1 MLQQIPK
8 TMHAVL
14 LTGHGGIDK
23 LVYKTDVEVPFPKPD
38 EVLISVKG
46 AGINNTDIN
55 TRIGWYSKSVTSDTS
70 QRGATGLEDAKS
82 EDSSWSGKPLSFPL
96 IQGADVYGEIA
107 KVGSNVNPTRVGE
120 SVLVR
125 TMQENPDTSENSC
138 WTLGSECNGG
148 FAQYTAVRSSEAFVI
163 NSDWSATELAS
174 IPCAYSTA
182 EGLLHRSH
190 VEKETVLITGASGGV
205 GSAAIQLAKLRDA
218 TVIAQCAREKSEE
231 VLQIGADKIVFR
243 DSDLLAEM
251 GSDAVDVV
259 IDLVGG
265 SRWTQL
271 LDIIKPGGRY
281 ATSGAISGP
290 IVELDLRTLYLKDLT
305 LYGCT
310 FQPKEVFRNLIKY
323 IEDNKIKPLLAKS
336 YPLKEIK
343 QAQLDFLSKKFT
355 GKLVLVPPD
364 ENV

>member
-1 MLQQIPK
+1 
-8 TMHAVL
+8 MHAVL

-23 LVYKTDVEVPFPKPD
+23 LVYKTDVEVPEPKSD
-38 EVLISVKG
+38 EVLTSVKG
-46 AGINNTDIN
+46 SGINNTDIN
-55 TRIGWYSKSVTSDTS
+55 TRIGWYSKSVTSDTN
-70 QRGATGLEDAKS
+70 QGGADGLEDAKKD
-82 EDSSWSGKPLSFPL
+82 DSSWSGNPLNFPL

-107 KVGSNVNPTRVGE
+107 TVGSDVSPSRIGE

-148 FAQYTAVRSSEAFVI
+148 FAQYTAVRSSEAIFI

-182 EGLLHRSH
+182 EGLLHRSQ

-243 DSDLLAEM
+243 DSDLVTEI

-281 ATSGAISGP
+281 ATSGAIAGP

-323 IEDNKIKPLLAKS
+323 IEDNKIKPLVAKS

-364 ENV
+364 DNV

>member
-1 MLQQIPK
+1 MY
-8 TMHAVL
+8 AVL

-23 LVYKTDVEVPFPKPD
+23 LVYRTDVEVPVPKPS

-55 TRIGWYSKSVTSDTS
+55 TRIGWYSKSVTSDTN
-70 QRGATGLEDAKS
+70 QGGPDGLEDAKKD
-82 EDSSWSGKPLSFPL
+82 DSSWSGNPLSFPL

-107 KVGSNVNPTRVGE
+107 AVGSDVSPSRIGE

-125 TMQENPDTSENSC
+125 TMQENPNTSENSC
-138 WTLGSECNGG
+138 WTIGSECNGG
-148 FAQYTAVRSSEAFVI
+148 FAQYIAVRSSEAFVI

-182 EGLLHRSH
+182 EGLLQRSK

-218 TVIAQCAREKSEE
+218 TVIAQCASEKSKE
-231 VLQIGADKIVFR
+231 VLQIGADRIVFR
-243 DSDLLAEM
+243 DSDLVAEM
-251 GSDAVDVV
+251 GRDSVDVV

-271 LDIIKPGGRY
+271 LDIIKTGGRY

-305 LYGCT
+305 LFGCT

>member
-1 MLQQIPK
+1 MQRIPK
-8 TMHAVL
+8 TMHAVM
-14 LTGHGGIDK
+14 LTGHGGIDM
-23 LVYKTDVEVPFPKPD
+23 LVYKTDVEVPLPKPY
-38 EVLISVKG
+38 EVLIRVKG

-55 TRIGWYSKSVTSDTS
+55 TRIGWYSKSVNSDTNE
-70 QRGATGLEDAKS
+70 GGTHGLVDAKTK
-82 EDSSWSGKPLSFPL
+82 DSSWSGKPLKFPL

-107 KVGSNVNPTRVGE
+107 KVGSNISPKRIGE
-120 SVLVR
+120 RVLVR
-125 TMQENPDTSENSC
+125 TMQENSFTSENSC

-163 NSDWSATELAS
+163 NSDWSATDLGS

-182 EGLLHRSH
+182 EGLMHRAK
-190 VEKETVLITGASGGV
+190 VVKETVLITGASGGV

-218 TVIAQCAREKSEE
+218 TVIAQCNVEKKEE

-243 DSDLLAEM
+243 NSDLLKEV
-251 GSDAVDVV
+251 GSDAVDIVL
-259 IDLVGG
+259 DLVGG
-265 SRWTQL
+265 PKWTQL
-271 LDIIKPGGRY
+271 LDILKPGGRY
-281 ATSGAISGP
+281 ATSGAIAGP

-310 FQPKEVFRNLIKY
+310 YQPKEVFRNLIKY
-323 IEDNKIKPLLAKS
+323 IEEDKIQPLVAKS

-343 QAQLDFLSKKFT
+343 KAQMDFLSKKFT

-364 ENV
+364 DNV

>member
-1 MLQQIPK
+1 
-8 TMHAVL
+8 MHAVL

-38 EVLISVKG
+38 EVLISVKA

-55 TRIGWYSKSVTSDTS
+55 TRIGWYSKSITSDTS
-70 QRGATGLEDAKS
+70 QGGATGLEDAKS

-174 IPCAYSTA
+174 TPCAYSTA
-182 EGLLHRSH
+182 EGLLQRSK

-218 TVIAQCAREKSEE
+218 TVIAQCASEKSKE
-231 VLQIGADKIVFR
+231 VLQIGADRIVFR
-243 DSDLLAEM
+243 DSDLVAEM
-251 GSDAVDVV
+251 GRDSVDVV

-305 LYGCT
+305 LFGCT

-364 ENV
+364 DNV

>member
-1 MLQQIPK
+1 MQQIPK

-23 LVYKTDVEVPFPKPD
+23 LVYKTDVEVPLPKPD

-55 TRIGWYSKSVTSDTS
+55 TRIGWYSKSVISDTNQGGVS
-70 QRGATGLEDAKS
+70 GLEDAKS

-96 IQGADVYGEIA
+96 IQGADVYGKIA
-107 KVGSNVNPTRVGE
+107 MVGSDVSPTRVGE

-125 TMQENPDTSENSC
+125 TMQENPYTSENSC

-148 FAQYTAVRSSEAFVI
+148 FAQYTAVRSSEAFFI

-182 EGLLHRSH
+182 EGLLHRSK
-190 VEKETVLITGASGGV
+190 VEKETVMITGASGGV
-205 GSAAIQLAKLRDA
+205 GSAVIQLAKLRDA
-218 TVIAQCAREKSEE
+218 TVIAQCAREKSKE

-243 DSDLLAEM
+243 DSDLVAEI

-281 ATSGAISGP
+281 ATSGAIAGP
-290 IVELDLRTLYLKDLT
+290 IVELDLRKLYLKDLT
-305 LYGCT
+305 LFGCT
-310 FQPKEVFRNLIKY
+310 FQTKDVFRNLIKY
-323 IEDNKIKPLLAKS
+323 IEDNKIKPLVAKS
-336 YPLKEIK
+336 YPLKEIT

-364 ENV
+364 DNV

>member
-1 MLQQIPK
+1 
-8 TMHAVL
+8 MHAVL

-23 LVYKTDVEVPFPKPD
+23 LVYETDVEVPVPKPG

-55 TRIGWYSKSVTSDTS
+55 TRIGWYSKSVTSDTNEG
-70 QRGATGLEDAKS
+70 GARGLEEAKTD
-82 EDSSWSGKPLSFPL
+82 DSSWSGNPLNFPL

-107 KVGSNVNPTRVGE
+107 TVGSDVSPSRIGE

-148 FAQYTAVRSSEAFVI
+148 FAQYTAVRSSEAFFI

-182 EGLLHRSH
+182 EGLLHRAK

-231 VLQIGADKIVFR
+231 VHQIGADKIVFR
-243 DSDLLAEM
+243 DSDLVAEM
-251 GSDAVDVV
+251 GRDSVDVV

-281 ATSGAISGP
+281 STSGAISGP
-290 IVELDLRTLYLKDLT
+290 MVELDLRTLYLKDLT
-305 LYGCT
+305 LFGCT
-310 FQPKEVFRNLIKY
+310 FQTKDVFRNLIKY
-323 IEDNKIKPLLAKS
+323 IEDNKIKPLVAKS
-336 YPLKEIK
+336 YPLKEIT

-364 ENV
+364 DNV

>member
-1 MLQQIPK
+1 MQEIPK
-8 TMHAVL
+8 TMHAVM
-14 LTGHGGIDK
+14 LTGHGGIDM
-23 LVYKTDVEVPFPKPD
+23 LVYKTDVEVPLPKPY
-38 EVLISVKG
+38 EVLIRVKG

-55 TRIGWYSKSVTSDTS
+55 TRIGWYSKSVNSDTNEGGT
-70 QRGATGLEDAKS
+70 QGLV
-82 EDSSWSGKPLSFPL
+82 DSKTKDGGWSGKPLKFPL

-107 KVGSNVNPTRVGE
+107 KVGSNISPKRIGE
-120 SVLVR
+120 RVLVR
-125 TMQENPDTSENSC
+125 TMQENSFTSENSC

-163 NSDWSATELAS
+163 NSDWSATDLGS

-182 EGLLHRSH
+182 EGLMHRAK
-190 VEKETVLITGASGGV
+190 VVKETVLITGASGGV

-218 TVIAQCAREKSEE
+218 TVIAQCNVEKKEE

-243 DSDLLAEM
+243 NSDLLNEV
-251 GSDAVDVV
+251 GSDTVDIVV
-259 IDLVGG
+259 DLVGG
-265 SRWTQL
+265 PKWTQL
-271 LDIIKPGGRY
+271 LDILKPGGRY
-281 ATSGAISGP
+281 ATSGAIAGP

-310 FQPKEVFRNLIKY
+310 YQPKEVFRNLIKY
-323 IEDNKIKPLLAKS
+323 IEEDKIQPLVAKS

-343 QAQLDFLSKKFT
+343 KAQMDFLSKKFT

-364 ENV
+364 DNV

>member
-1 MLQQIPK
+1 MQQIPK

-70 QRGATGLEDAKS
+70 QGGATGLEDAKS

-174 IPCAYSTA
+174 TPCAYSTA
-182 EGLLHRSH
+182 EGLLQRSK

-218 TVIAQCAREKSEE
+218 TVIAQCASEKSKE
-231 VLQIGADKIVFR
+231 VLQIGADRIVFR
-243 DSDLLAEM
+243 DSDLVAEM
-251 GSDAVDVV
+251 GRDSVDVV

-271 LDIIKPGGRY
+271 LDIIKTGGRY

-305 LYGCT
+305 LFGCT

-323 IEDNKIKPLLAKS
+323 IEDNKIKPLVAKS
-336 YPLKEIK
+336 YPLEEIK
-343 QAQLDFLSKKFT
+343 QAQLDFLSKNFT

-364 ENV
+364 ENI

>member
-1 MLQQIPK
+1 M
-8 TMHAVL
+8 
-14 LTGHGGIDK
+14 
-23 LVYKTDVEVPFPKPD
+23 PKPG

-46 AGINNTDIN
+46 AGINTSDIN
-55 TRIGWYSKSVTSDTS
+55 TRIGWYSKSVTSDTN
-70 QRGATGLEDAKS
+70 QGGAEGLEDAKKD
-82 EDSSWSGKPLSFPL
+82 DSSWSGNPLNFPL

-107 KVGSNVNPTRVGE
+107 TVGSDVSRSRIGE

-148 FAQYTAVRSSEAFVI
+148 FAQYTAVRSSEAFFI

-182 EGLLHRSH
+182 EGLLHRSQ

-218 TVIAQCAREKSEE
+218 TVIAQCTRKKSEE

-243 DSDLLAEM
+243 DSDLVAEM
-251 GSDAVDVV
+251 GRDSVDVV

-265 SRWTQL
+265 SSWTQL

-281 ATSGAISGP
+281 ATSGAIAGP

-323 IEDNKIKPLLAKS
+323 IEDNKIKPLVAKS

>member
-1 MLQQIPK
+1 
-8 TMHAVL
+8 MHAVL

-70 QRGATGLEDAKS
+70 QGGATGLEDAKS

-96 IQGADVYGEIA
+96 IQGADVYGKIA
-107 KVGSNVNPTRVGE
+107 MVGSDVSPTRVGE

-125 TMQENPDTSENSC
+125 TMQENPYTSENSC

-148 FAQYTAVRSSEAFVI
+148 FAQYTAVRSSEAFFI

-182 EGLLHRSH
+182 EGLLHRSK
-190 VEKETVLITGASGGV
+190 VEKETVMITGASGGV
-205 GSAAIQLAKLRDA
+205 GSAVIQLAKLRDA
-218 TVIAQCAREKSEE
+218 TVIAQCAREKSKE

-243 DSDLLAEM
+243 DSDLVAEI

-281 ATSGAISGP
+281 ATSGAIAGP
-290 IVELDLRTLYLKDLT
+290 IVELDLRKLYLKDLT
-305 LYGCT
+305 LFGCT
-310 FQPKEVFRNLIKY
+310 FQTKDVFRNLIKY
-323 IEDNKIKPLLAKS
+323 IEDNKIKPLVAKS
-336 YPLKEIK
+336 YPLKEIT

-364 ENV
+364 DNV